1 MKMLMRG
8 DAWMLHL
15 VRTDRT
21 YPPETVAVMTAAF
34 DRVCQSL
41 STRINGNEA
50 LRQTL
55 AKIILRQVDWG
66 ERDPV
71 RLSDGAIRELT
82 GSERAATG

>member
-1 MKMLMRG
+1 
-8 DAWMLHL
+8 MLHL

-21 YPPETVAVMTAAF
+21 YSPETVAAMTAAF

-41 STRINGNEA
+41 STRMNGNDA

-55 AKIILRQVDWG
+55 AKMIFRHVDWG

-71 RLSDGAIRELT
+71 RLSDDAIGELA

>member
-1 MKMLMRG
+1 VGARVV
-8 DAWMLHL
+8 LHL
-15 VRTDRT
+15 VRTYRT
-21 YPPETVAVMTAAF
+21 YSPETVAVMTAAF

-50 LRQTL
+50 LRQAL
-55 AKIILRQVDWG
+55 AKIILRHVDLG

-82 GSERAATG
+82 GSDRAATG

>member
-1 MKMLMRG
+1 
-8 DAWMLHL
+8 MLHL
-15 VRTDRT
+15 VRTERT
-21 YPPETVAVMTAAF
+21 YSPETVALMTAAF

-41 STRINGNEA
+41 SARMNSNEA

-55 AKIILRQVDWG
+55 AKIIVRHVDLG

-71 RLSDGAIRELT
+71 LLSDAAIRELT

>member
-1 MKMLMRG
+1 MHVGAR
-8 DAWMLHL
+8 AMLHL
-15 VRTDRT
+15 VRLDRT
-21 YPPETVAVMTAAF
+21 YPPETVAVMTTAF

-50 LRQTL
+50 VRERL
-55 AKIILRQVDWG
+55 AQIILRHVDLG

-71 RLSDGAIRELT
+71 RLSEVAIRELA